1 MNYGKVLTRAWEITW
16 RWKALWIL
24 GFLAALGRAGGT
36 SGNSGY
42 SFDEGDMPIYVDK
55 VPPEVIG
62 LIVAVA
68 CVAIIIAIAIWVVS
82 VIARAGLIAGVQ
94 QVEDEGAMTFG
105 SAWRVGV
112 SRFWTVFG
120 IGILAALPLILAG
133 IVGAIVLA
141 AVIAGGALV
150 PSSEGGKIAGI
161 VIPSIFC
168 GGTFCCLMII
178 LGVVLGQIRVY
189 AERAAVLEGLGW
201 IDAFK
206 RGWDVLKDNLGPTV
220 VYWLLFLALGLIVGV
235 VIFAVAMAFILPF
248 VGIISNVDLGGWV
261 AAPLCCGGLLAIII
275 GALISALIEVFT
287 SATWTLAYR
296 EMTGVALEE
305 AVAPIEE

>member
-16 RWKALWIL
+16 RWKALWLL

-36 SGNSGY
+36 SGNTGY
-42 SFDEGDMPIYVDK
+42 SFDEGDMPYYVDQ
-55 VPPEVIG
+55 VPPELVG
-62 LIVAVA
+62 LILAFLCLAV
-68 CVAIIIAIAIWVVS
+68 IIAIAIWVVS

-120 IGILAALPLILAG
+120 IGILAAIPLFLAV

-141 AVIAGGALV
+141 GLIAGGALL

-161 VIPSIFC
+161 VIPSVFC

-206 RGWDVLKDNLGPTV
+206 RGWDVLKSNLGPTIL
-220 VYWLLFLALGLIVGV
+220 YWLIFLGLGIIVGV
-235 VIFAVAMAFILPF
+235 IVFVVAMAFILPF
-248 VGIISNVDLGGWV
+248 IGIIANVDLGGW
-261 AAPLCCGGLLAIII
+261 AFAPLCCGGLLAIII
-275 GALISALIEVFT
+275 GAIISAVIEVFT

-296 EMTGVALEE
+296 EMTGIALEE
-305 AVAPIEE
+305 VVAPIEE

>member
-1 MNYGKVLTRAWEITW
+1 
-16 RWKALWIL
+16 
-24 GFLAALGRAGGT
+24 
-36 SGNSGY
+36 
-42 SFDEGDMPIYVDK
+42 MPFRVEQI
-55 VPPEVIG
+55 PPEVIG
-62 LIVAVA
+62 LVLALLCLAV
-68 CVAIIIAIAIWVVS
+68 IIAIAVWVVS

-120 IGILAALPLILAG
+120 IGVLAAVPLILAL

-141 AVIAGGALV
+141 AFIAGGAVL

-161 VIPSIFC
+161 VLPSVLC

-178 LGVVLGQIRVY
+178 LGAILGQIRIY

-206 RGWDVLKDNLGPTV
+206 RGWDVLKDNLGPTI
-220 VYWLLFLALGLIVGV
+220 VYWLLFLVLGIIVGV
-235 VIFAVAMAFILPF
+235 IVFAVAMAFIVPF
-248 VGIISNVDLGGWV
+248 IALVVNIDMEGWAV
-261 AAPLCCGGLLAIII
+261 VPLCCGGLLAIIV
-275 GALISALIEVFT
+275 GALISALIETFT

-296 EMTGVALEE
+296 EMTGFALEE
-305 AVAPIEE
+305 AVVPIEE